1 MSEYHQFCG
10 LARALDVIGD
20 RWNLLIVRELLI
32 ADRRHHE
39 LRAALPGIATN
50 LLSARLQDLAA
61 AGIVQRC
68 DEVGRKAVRY
78 RLTDL
83 GQALRGPVY
92 ELVRWGATFM
102 TAGPRPG
109 DVVQPQWL
117 GLAVEALLPTTGLPT
132 AGGIG
137 VHADGLD
144 LTVRLT
150 PDGVRVTPGRQA
162 GVDATVTG
170 PTAVVLGLF
179 AGALTPRSPAT
190 RTVEIH
196 DPHGLIA
203 RVLTVVGGRDR
214 PPGTA
219 RALTGAPVRRAPAG

>member
-1 MSEYHQFCG
+1 M
-10 LARALDVIGD
+10 
-20 RWNLLIVRELLI
+20 
-32 ADRRHHE
+32 ADRHHYE

-50 LLSARLQDLAA
+50 LLSTRLQHLAA

-68 DEVGRKAVRY
+68 DEAGRKAVRY

-83 GQALRGPVY
+83 GQGLRGPVH

-102 TAGPRPG
+102 AAGPRPD

-117 GLAVEALLPTTGLPT
+117 GLAVEALLPATGLPT
-132 AGGIG
+132 GGGIG

-150 PDGVRVTPGRQA
+150 PDGVHVTPGRDD

-170 PTAVVLGLF
+170 PTAAVLGLF
-179 AGALTPRSPAT
+179 AGALPPRSSAA
-190 RTVEIH
+190 RIVEIH
-196 DPHGLIA
+196 DPHGLLA
-203 RVLTVVGGRDR
+203 RVLTVAAT
-214 PPGTA
+214 GTA
-219 RALTGAPVRRAPAG
+219 RPGRPVQTGAPVRHAPAG